1 MNSQSRPPVKVRFRD
16 LSVADGPFRTKLVGT
31 FERVLSHGQLI
42 MGKEVEEFERVVAQ
56 YCGTKHSIGV
66 ASGTS
71 AIYLAL
77 KALGVGPGDEVITT
91 PMSWIATLNSICAT
105 GATPVFADVCQ
116 NLNIDPEAIRGVIT
130 PKTRAIVPVHYTG
143 RLCDMDAI
151 LAIAREHNLL
161 VMEDAAQALGA
172 TLPDGRRAGGFG
184 HAGAFSL
191 NPMKV
196 LYGFGDAGAITTND
210 AEAIEKIEA
219 YRYLGTVNR
228 ETCIDREL
236 NHKIDSL
243 QAALLLDSFS
253 VLDETLDKR
262 RQVAAKYSTA
272 LKDVVDCPEIPAEGD
287 RRAIFFDYTLAA
299 DNRDQLLAHM
309 ESEGIEC
316 KIRHPILMPD
326 QPAYADLPRPHVP
339 VARNLVG
346 RILTLPCHEKLSA
359 DQVDLVID
367 KVRSF
372 YRSH

>member
-1 MNSQSRPPVKVRFRD
+1 MNVSQKTSARVRYRD
-16 LSVADGPFRTKLVGT
+16 LSVPEGEFRSRLVAT

-42 MGKEVEEFERVVAQ
+42 MGREVEEFERTVAD
-56 YCGTKHSIGV
+56 YCGKSFSVGV

-91 PMSWIATLNSICAT
+91 PMSWIATLNSISAT
-105 GATPVFADVCQ
+105 GATPVFADIG
-116 NLNIDPEAIRGVIT
+116 NDLNIDPAVIEDLIT

-151 LAIAREHNLL
+151 GAIARAHGLL
-161 VMEDAAQALGA
+161 VVEDAAQALGA

-184 HAGAFSL
+184 DAGAFSL

-196 LYGFGDAGAITTND
+196 LCGFGDAGVITTDD
-210 AEAIEKIEA
+210 AEAVEKIIA

-253 VLDETLDKR
+253 VLDDALDKR
-262 RQVAAKYSTA
+262 REIATRYSAALA
-272 LKDVVDCPEIPAEGD
+272 GLVDCPDVPASGD
-287 RRAIFFDYTLAA
+287 RRAIFFDYTIAA
-299 DNRDQLLAHM
+299 DDRDRLLTHM

-326 QPAYADLPRPHVP
+326 QPAYSDLPKPYVP
-339 VARNLVG
+339 VARRQVD
-346 RILTLPCHEKLSA
+346 RILSLPCHEKLSTNEVA
-359 DQVDLVID
+359 FVID
-367 KVRSF
+367 RLKAF
-372 YRSH
+372 YGST